1 MIRYHNL
8 KRCPSINAV
17 RTRNRAGAGWAELL
31 ATLVILAVLGAI
43 FLPSIRRS
51 GARDAARRMQCSN
64 NLKQIGLA
72 LHNYQEE
79 HGALPPAYTVDGNGQ
94 PLHSWRTLILPYLD
108 RQALY
113 ETIDLSRPWN
123 HPANAEAYAA
133 TIPIYTCLNATVPPG
148 QTTILALVGEDCGL
162 HPTRPR
168 RLEEIKDGLP
178 NTLVVVEVS
187 ADQAVHWMNPEDSA
201 NRFLL
206 SFNDNTELLHSAAGS
221 QGVQSLLMDGSV
233 RFLPPT
239 VTRQTRDALTTIAGD
254 DDIEGLD

>member
-108 RQALY
+108 HQNLY
-113 ETIDLSRPWN
+113 ETIDLSKPWN
-123 HPANAEAYAA
+123 HPANARAYAA
-133 TIPIYTCLNATVPPG
+133 TVHAYTCPSTALPPG
-148 QTTILALVGEDCGL
+148 QTTSLAVVGEDCGL
-162 HPTRPR
+162 HPTEPR
-168 RLEEIKDGLP
+168 RLEDVKDGLS
-178 NTLVVVEVS
+178 NTLLVMETS
-187 ADQAVHWMNPEDSA
+187 AAEAEHWMNPGGSA

-206 SFNDNTELLHSAAGS
+206 SFDDNTEFPHGSAS
-221 QGVQSLLMDGSV
+221 SPVIQSLLMDGSV
-233 RFLPPT
+233 RSLPAS
-239 VTRQTRDALTTIAGD
+239 VTQQTRRALTTIAGD